1 MIDEYPGAVTVG
13 EVWVHD
19 NARWAEYLRPD
30 ELHLGFNFR
39 LARTEFDAA
48 EIRDAVAN
56 SLAAAALQN
65 ATPTWTLANHDV
77 GREVSRYG
85 GGEIR
90 LRRAKAMA
98 VVMLALPGVVFL
110 YNGQE
115 LGLPDVDLPDE
126 VLQDPTWERSGRTE
140 RGRDGCRV
148 PIPWSGNIPPFG
160 FSTCP
165 DTWLPM
171 PPEWA
176 ALTAEKQRADAGST
190 LSFFDLHSDYVGNE
204 MNSTA
209 TSTGWPRPTMR

>member
-1 MIDEYPGAVTVG
+1 MLHHRDDDPRFNHPNVHAIHRDIRTVIDEYPGAVTVG

-56 SLAAAALQN
+56 SLAPRRCRTRPQPGRWPITMWDGRLAATAAARSGC
-65 ATPTWTLANHDV
+65 AGP
-77 GREVSRYG
+77 
-85 GGEIR
+85 
-90 LRRAKAMA
+90 KAMA

-148 PIPWSGNIPPFG
+148 PIPWSGNIPR
-160 FSTCP
+160 S
-165 DTWLPM
+165 
-171 PPEWA
+171 
-176 ALTAEKQRADAGST
+176 GSRRVQT
-190 LSFFDLHSDYVGNE
+190 PGCRCRRN
-204 MNSTA
+204 
-209 TSTGWPRPTMR
+209 GRR

>member
-77 GREVSRYG
+77 GR
-85 GGEIR
+85 R
-90 LRRAKAMA
+90 LAATAAARPGCAGPRR
-98 VVMLALPGVVFL
+98 
-110 YNGQE
+110 
-115 LGLPDVDLPDE
+115 
-126 VLQDPTWERSGRTE
+126 WR
-140 RGRDGCRV
+140 
-148 PIPWSGNIPPFG
+148 W
-160 FSTCP
+160 
-165 DTWLPM
+165 
-171 PPEWA
+171 
-176 ALTAEKQRADAGST
+176 
-190 LSFFDLHSDYVGNE
+190 
-204 MNSTA
+204 
-209 TSTGWPRPTMR
+209 

>member
-1 MIDEYPGAVTVG
+1 MHAIHRDIRTVIDEYPGAVTVG

-85 GGEIR
+85 GGEIG

-148 PIPWSGNIPPFG
+148 PIPWSGNIPR
-160 FSTCP
+160 S
-165 DTWLPM
+165 
-171 PPEWA
+171 
-176 ALTAEKQRADAGST
+176 GSRRVQT
-190 LSFFDLHSDYVGNE
+190 PGCRCRRN
-204 MNSTA
+204 
-209 TSTGWPRPTMR
+209 GRR